1 MTSRKDSNI
10 IELMEAVQISFDYP
24 LRENRIGEADKGT
37 PRPNFDRTLNLLKIK
52 PLKIC
57 KIQVEKRDIG

>member
-1 MTSRKDSNI
+1 VTGRKDSNI

-24 LRENRIGEADKGT
+24 LRENRIGEADKET

-52 PLKIC
+52 PQKYVKFKLRNVI
-57 KIQVEKRDIG
+57 